1 MCQYMLFVE
10 CIQQIPFINDFWP
23 QSSQWEG
30 KKKNRW
36 KSLSYFCDLNIR
48 EQSTVAHYLGM
59 WNLTLD
65 TLLVVPV
72 NCYLKSQSPKFE
84 MKMYLHQN
92 DIPSSKWRI
101 ITWHRI
107 LEQGLPSHIWL
118 ILPLKD
124 ISMAH
129 VSQDFFLF
137 FILLFLSVVLTACK
151 MSTQITFV
159 FL

>member
-10 CIQQIPFINDFWP
+10 CIRQIPFINDFWP

-30 KKKNRW
+30 KKKSLEIPVIFLWFKYQRAIYSCTLFRNV
-36 KSLSYFCDLNIR
+36 KSNPGHFVGSSR
-48 EQSTVAHYLGM
+48 ELLFKKSITQI
-59 WNLTLD
+59 WNEN
-65 TLLVVPV
+65 VFASEWYSVI
-72 NCYLKSQSPKFE
+72 K
-84 MKMYLHQN
+84 MKNY
-92 DIPSSKWRI
+92 
-101 ITWHRI
+101 I